1 MTRTNPP
8 AAGRGEPARRAGVT
22 PLVPVW
28 GHAGAGPHP
37 ARDAAA
43 RVAADPALAAEVA
56 ALSDATRVLRED
68 RPAPRADLADRV
80 LRSGAEGGGE
90 TLRFERLARRYAVAA
105 VALLAVGVGGSA
117 YVRSAAATEGPRTS
131 AKRPEKVI
139 SDVVEVRFTREV
151 RFVIDS
157 FQSQS
162 RPKAPSDASPGNP
175 ARGNAPGGEGR

>member
-8 AAGRGEPARRAGVT
+8 SERPREPDPRSRLTPEVSRWLDGRASPEE
-22 PLVPVW
+22 
-28 GHAGAGPHP
+28 

-68 RPAPRADLADRV
+68 RPAPRADLADRGV
-80 LRSGAEGGGE
+80 RAVAEGGGE